1 MIEFHFKTDFSLENH
16 EKYSRWLE
24 RLIES
29 EQGSLEQ
36 LDYIFCSDE
45 ELLDMNQKYLS
56 HDTYT
61 DILTFDYTE
70 DKAIAGDIFISVDRV
85 RENAQDLNT
94 EFEEELRRV
103 MAHGVLHM
111 FGYKD
116 KTDEEASLMRTKEE
130 EKMAMFHVE
139 Q

>member
-1 MIEFHFKTDFSLENH
+1 MIEFHFKTDFSLEH
-16 EKYSRWLE
+16 QEKYRRWLE
-24 RLIES
+24 KLIES

-85 RENAQDLNT
+85 KDNAQDLNT

-103 MAHGVLHM
+103 MAHGVLHL

-130 EKMAMFHVE
+130 EKMVMFHVE

>member
-1 MIEFHFKTDFSLENH
+1 MIDFHFNTDFSLENP

-24 RLIES
+24 QLIES

-70 DKAIAGDIFISVDRV
+70 DEAIAGDIFISVDRV
-85 RENAQDLNT
+85 RDNAQDLNT

-103 MAHGVLHM
+103 MAHGVLHL

>member
-1 MIEFHFKTDFSLENH
+1 MIEFHFNTDFSLENP

-24 RLIES
+24 QLIES

-85 RENAQDLNT
+85 RDNAQDLNT

-103 MAHGVLHM
+103 MAHGVLHL

>member
-1 MIEFHFKTDFSLENH
+1 MIDFHFNTDFSLENP

-24 RLIES
+24 QLIES

-85 RENAQDLNT
+85 RDNAQDLNT

-103 MAHGVLHM
+103 MAHGVLHL

>member
-1 MIEFHFKTDFSLENH
+1 MIEFHFNTDFSLENP

-24 RLIES
+24 QLIES
-29 EQGSLEQ
+29 EQGSLDQ

-70 DKAIAGDIFISVDRV
+70 DEAIAGDIFISVDRV
-85 RENAQDLNT
+85 RDNAQDLNT

-103 MAHGVLHM
+103 MAHGVLHL